1 MLGYGT
7 PSVVQ
12 LALVAFLL
20 AYAWTVRKM
29 NRAAITIA
37 AAAIALLHMYDHLY
51 RIKRGEERL
60 FLLPQEQTETFLMQA
75 EPNNFL
81 TRKQINNNDAE
92 RIARKVRE
100 FR

>member
-12 LALVAFLL
+12 MTLIAFLL

-29 NRAAITIA
+29 NRAAISVV

-60 FLLPQEQTETFLMQA
+60 FLLPEEQTENYFTGMKKGTA
-75 EPNNFL
+75 
-81 TRKQINNNDAE
+81 KAMGSGQISMAMKGS
-92 RIARKVRE
+92 R
-100 FR
+100 